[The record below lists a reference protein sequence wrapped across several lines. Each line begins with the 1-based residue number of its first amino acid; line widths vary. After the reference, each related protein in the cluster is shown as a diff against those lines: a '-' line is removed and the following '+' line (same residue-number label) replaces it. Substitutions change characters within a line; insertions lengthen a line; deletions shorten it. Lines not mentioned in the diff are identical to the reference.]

1 MDQPISSQPPAE
13 ERRPRALGLP
23 AVAGLVLGAALLSLA
38 AALWLNR
45 PPGEGSAEVRF
56 ARDMIAHHEQA
67 VEMALIMRD
76 RAADE
81 TVRVLADDIILTQ
94 QNQSG
99 RMAGWLEVWGRPFA
113 GEEAPMAGHAEAM
126 GMAPQGEVNA
136 LRTLPVAEAEARFL
150 QLMITHHEGG
160 VVMARAALDAGARPE
175 VQRLA
180 ESIVRGQQQEN
191 ELMRGLLAAR
201 GAEAPPPLATDHE
214 H

>member
-1 MDQPISSQPPAE
+1 MDQPISSQPAAE
-13 ERRPRALGLP
+13 GRRPIARGLP
-23 AVAGLVLGAALLSLA
+23 AVAGLALGAALLAL
-38 AALWLNR
+38 ALWAGR

-76 RAADE
+76 RAVDE

-94 QNQSG
+94 QSQGG

-113 GEEAPMAGHAEAM
+113 GAEAPMAGHGAAM
-126 GMAPQGEVNA
+126 GMAPQGEINA
-136 LRTLPVAEAEARFL
+136 LRTLPAAEAETRFL
-150 QLMITHHEGG
+150 QLMISHHEGG
-160 VVMARAALDAGARPE
+160 VIMAQAALDAGARPE
-175 VQRLA
+175 VERLA
-180 ESIVRGQQQEN
+180 EAIVRGQRQEN

-201 GAEAPPPLATDHE
+201 GAEGPPPLAADHD